1 MDYFG
6 GGIFGKGLF
15 GRWTRIDGAV
25 AIEGTGTLNLRAMD
39 GARLDI
45 AGAGTVAISAA
56 VIRGGVVNIAGA
68 GAVGL
73 SGQFVH
79 GGEVDI
85 TGLGSVLVKLPA
97 SVHINSAGTVQIDAR
112 RVVTSRIDITGQGVV
127 RALGGYQIAGQILTG
142 GQGTLGVKGRKLWE
156 PAPVDSDTDI
166 WVQQR
171 VT

>member
-6 GGIFGKGLF
+6 GGLFGKGLF
-15 GRWTRIDGAV
+15 GLWTRVDGAV

-45 AGAGTVAISAA
+45 TGTGTVAISAT

-68 GAVGL
+68 GAISVDGR
-73 SGQFVH
+73 FVH
-79 GGEVDI
+79 GGKVEI
-85 TGLGSVLVKLPA
+85 EGTGTVLVNLPA
-97 SVHINSAGTVQIDAR
+97 TVHIKASGSVQIDAT
-112 RVVTSRIDITGQGVV
+112 RVATSRIDITGRGVLS
-127 RALGGYQIAGQILTG
+127 ALGGYQIAGQIAIEG
-142 GQGTLGVKGRKLWE
+142 RGQLGVNGRKLWE

>member
-15 GRWTRIDGAV
+15 GRWTRVDGAV

-45 AGAGTVAISAA
+45 TGTGTVAISGRAY
-56 VIRGGVVNIAGA
+56 RGAKIAITGS
-68 GAVGL
+68 GSMSMG
-73 SGQFVH
+73 GQFVH
-79 GGEVDI
+79 GGRVEI
-85 TGLGSVLVKLPA
+85 EGAGSVLVNLPA
-97 SVHINSAGTVQIDAR
+97 TVHISASGSVQIDAT
-112 RVVTSRIDITGQGVV
+112 RVVSSRIDITGQGVV